1 MFHAKYKQRLATA
14 LAGAALASALGA
26 SGASAHHGSQASE
39 PPQVPPPPS
48 SIAAPAGEAYTDL
61 RSPDAASSDRDRYV
75 DLRSPDSRNQP
86 ADYTAT
92 VVSPA
97 VADEPTEA
105 TGFDLTSAA
114 IGAIAAAAMS
124 LVLIATL
131 GTRRPSGRRAA
142 ST

>member
-1 MFHAKYKQRLATA
+1 MIHTKHKQRLATA
-14 LAGAALASALGA
+14 LAGAAIASALGA

-61 RSPDAASSDRDRYV
+61 RSPDAASSDRSV

-97 VADEPTEA
+97 VADEPSEA

-114 IGAIAAAAMS
+114 IGAIAAAAVS

-131 GTRRPSGRRAA
+131 GTRGPFGRRAA
-142 ST
+142 SA